1 MNKEELKEH
10 IIDMV
15 MLDPWDIDELIAG
28 EYSIKETQ
36 EIWNN
41 LKQES
46 KDLIKTYV
54 LAFYDYTIVAIDF
67 STLFDT
73 IFDYEF
79 MND

>member
-46 KDLIKTYV
+46 KDLI
-54 LAFYDYTIVAIDF
+54 
-67 STLFDT
+67 
-73 IFDYEF
+73 
-79 MND
+79 